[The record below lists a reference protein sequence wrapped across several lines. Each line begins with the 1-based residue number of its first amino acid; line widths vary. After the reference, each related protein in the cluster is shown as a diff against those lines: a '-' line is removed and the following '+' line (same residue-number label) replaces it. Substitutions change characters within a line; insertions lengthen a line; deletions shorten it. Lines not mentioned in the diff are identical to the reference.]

1 MSAAGLFKEAIEA
14 AGDLLFPPHCAVCDT
29 SVDSGK
35 WMCARCE
42 SKIQRISHP
51 RCEQCSHPFAGISG
65 PFVCPNCIGQEFYF
79 EFAVSVMRACGS
91 TRELVH
97 RLKYKREQRLAEFMG
112 EWLAE
117 GFHDDRIEMFA
128 PEVLVPVPLHGVR
141 KREREFNQ
149 SELLAKAAAK
159 RLKIPCRDLLV
170 RQRYTDTQTQ
180 FDRKHRMENLRDA
193 FKLRNN
199 TVVNGLRIALVDD
212 VLTTGSTLDEC
223 ARVLLEGGAAR
234 VCAVTVARG

>member
-1 MSAAGLFKEAIEA
+1 
-14 AGDLLFPPHCAVCDT
+14 
-29 SVDSGK
+29 
-35 WMCARCE
+35 
-42 SKIQRISHP
+42 
-51 RCEQCSHPFAGISG
+51 
-65 PFVCPNCIGQEFYF
+65 
-79 EFAVSVMRACGS
+79 MRACGS

-117 GFHDDRIEMFA
+117 GFHDDRVEMFA

-199 TVVNGLRIALVDD
+199 TGVNGLRIALVDD